1 MLTITP
7 QAADA
12 IRGVLASNDAPDGSV
27 CRINTEPAGGNLV
40 LSIVASAR
48 ADDEI
53 VEGEGVEV
61 CVESDVAET
70 LNDKVLDA
78 MVIEGQ
84 VNFTIS
90 DQGEAPPAEHGPN
103 GLPDPDRE
111 GPTPGSQ

>member
-40 LSIVASAR
+40 LSIVASAQ

-53 VEGEGVEV
+53 VKGEGVEV
-61 CVESDVAET
+61 CVEPDAAET

-78 MVIEGQ
+78 MVIEGE
-84 VNFTIS
+84 VNFTLS
-90 DQGEAPPAEHGPN
+90 DKGDEPSAEHGSN

-111 GPTPGSQ
+111 GPSPDSQ